1 MQMNF
6 DVDYDHRLDSN
17 GKDPDSHS
25 PTLKLQHQL
34 LWTKTLPNG
43 ALFEIRPE
51 IGKYLLY
58 KSNLGEFH
66 LSSDTISHSLRGQK
80 TMHSVIQQIPET
92 ELDEFQSVGSSIGGR
107 ILFPGNRI
115 DGQATIN
122 AARGFNSKINDRFDL
137 TLECIKLHYKGQT
150 SPLSSVLSRYSD
162 FFELFG
168 SFEGYVEFFLL
179 QDLVSKNSSEIEFF
193 LPHDPSFEGSPRPD
207 SVESYMQ
214 YKANT
219 IRFIQARNSRIKDW
233 TASNL
238 S

>member
-1 MQMNF
+1 MIF
-6 DVDYDHRLDSN
+6 DVEYYHRLDSK

-34 LWTKTLPNG
+34 LWTKPLPNG
-43 ALFEIRPE
+43 ILFELQTEP
-51 IGKYLLY
+51 GKYLIHH
-58 KSNLGEFH
+58 SQLGEFH
-66 LSSDTISHSLRGQK
+66 LSSDTISHSLRSQK
-80 TMHSVIQQIPET
+80 TMHSVIKQIPET

-137 TLECIKLHYKGQT
+137 TLECIKLHYKGQK

-179 QDLVSKNSSEIEFF
+179 QDLVSKNSSEIDFF
-193 LPHDPSFEGSPRPD
+193 LHHDPSFEGSPRPD
-207 SVESYMQ
+207 SVESYIQ

-219 IRFIQARNSRIKDW
+219 IRFIQARNGRIKDW
-233 TASNL
+233 AASNL